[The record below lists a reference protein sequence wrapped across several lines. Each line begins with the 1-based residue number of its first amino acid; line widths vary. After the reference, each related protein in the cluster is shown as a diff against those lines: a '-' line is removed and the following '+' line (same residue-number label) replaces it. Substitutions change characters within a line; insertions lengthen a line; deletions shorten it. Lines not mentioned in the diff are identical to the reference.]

1 MARRYCTPDSAY
13 GCNHHEEHRRAALLG
28 WARRHGEERQYARML
43 DEERILSRVY
53 GEQVKQPHRHKSH
66 PGETRFKIGEQWF
79 SVPDA
84 EYRDL
89 LRAGK
94 LIERDE
100 RQAARREEQ
109 RLKRERAS
117 APVREAAN
125 RLLELRSHDAFA
137 RMGEEDQSQFY
148 SEARSTLKKMR
159 IRPSR
164 QTKRQI
170 VSLGRRKGKE
180 IRAEKLLPVDYE
192 EYTSLPRDLRNARR
206 GVSVDD
212 AIQQLQDEGF
222 LPKNDSTF
230 YHSDFY
236 EWVEKMEANRD
247 AIRAGQAQRRA
258 EIRQAERELRKLRS
272 QRRTA
277 KEQAA

>member
-1 MARRYCTPDSAY
+1 
-13 GCNHHEEHRRAALLG
+13 
-28 WARRHGEERQYARML
+28 ML

-66 PGETRFKIGEQWF
+66 AGETRFKIGEQWYR
-79 SVPDA
+79 VPDA

-89 LRAGK
+89 LKAGK
-94 LIERDE
+94 AIEAEEKRE
-100 RQAARREEQ
+100 QRKEAA

-117 APVREAAN
+117 APVREASA
-125 RLLELRSHDAFA
+125 RLLELRTQDAFA
-137 RMGEEDQSQFY
+137 HEMEQAQTMFY
-148 SEARSTLKKMR
+148 GEARSTLKKMG
-159 IRPSR
+159 IRPAKQRSR
-164 QTKRQI
+164 QT

-180 IRAEKLLPVDYE
+180 IHAEKLLPVDYE

-212 AIQQLQDEGF
+212 AIEQLQAEGF
-222 LPKNDSTF
+222 LPSNDATF

-236 EWVEKMEANRD
+236 DWVERNEGNRQRIAEA
-247 AIRAGQAQRRA
+247 QAARRA
-258 EIRQAERELRKLRS
+258 EIRSAERDLRALRS
-272 QRRTA
+272 QRRQA